1 MKWEMCK
8 TCNSCC
14 VRNGTP
20 EDLHEYQECDKS
32 FGEAEARIKE
42 QHRIMG
48 NEIKKHL
55 ARIKELEEKL
65 NGIAF
70 TAAGMAKL
78 LSVIEERAD
87 IRTADYMYEAW
98 DRHRHDAPHHFD
110 EFYNRPLKEILAE
123 MAKSPDTPKDGD
135 G

>member
-1 MKWEMCK
+1 
-8 TCNSCC
+8 
-14 VRNGTP
+14 
-20 EDLHEYQECDKS
+20 
-32 FGEAEARIKE
+32 
-42 QHRIMG
+42 MG